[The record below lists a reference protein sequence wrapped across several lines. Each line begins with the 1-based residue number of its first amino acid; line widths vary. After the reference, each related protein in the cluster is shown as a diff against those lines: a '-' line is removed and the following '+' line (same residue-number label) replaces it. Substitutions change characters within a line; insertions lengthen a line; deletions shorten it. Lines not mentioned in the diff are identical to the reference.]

1 MKRKF
6 SEKKGLQWIGL
17 LLAIF
22 IINILASFFHFR
34 YDLTEEKRYSL
45 STPTKNI
52 LRNLKEPLQIEVFL
66 KGDFPAGFRK
76 LANSIEEFLQ
86 ECKEYSGGKLQYKFI
101 DPLQGL
107 DETEVARV
115 ADSVDHFFGIPAYT
129 LQAPS
134 KVGDE
139 QTKKLVLPGAVVHYK
154 DSSIGVNLLRGERF
168 LGTEAE
174 ELAALYNNI
183 EASLEYKFGSV
194 IQKITSSEKP
204 YVVYALGNGEG
215 WGYNVDDAIRT
226 LIKNYS
232 FDTINLK
239 QASYISSEINALVI
253 LKPTEPFTDQ
263 QKLKIDQYVMNG
275 GKVFWMI
282 DNMYAEFDSLYKSQG
297 FIAFDRGLNLE
308 DLLFNYGVRINQVL
322 LQDMQSDK
330 MPGISNNSSG
340 QQRLV
345 NWPFFP
351 ILNGTA
357 HPISKN
363 LDGVLSIFPTTIDTV
378 QASGIR
384 KTFLLQS
391 SNNRRLLNAPAKID
405 IEYLQIAPDE
415 KLFNQKAVPV
425 AILLEGKFRS
435 LYTGRIPKAIADSFA
450 AVNLPVR
457 TAPTNDGK
465 MIVVADGD
473 IATNRYSSTSG
484 PLPMGMNVFTK
495 HTYDNKD
502 FFTNCIEYL
511 VNPSEILQ
519 TRSKEYSLRLLDP
532 KKTEE
537 KKTMWQLIN
546 IVLPIL
552 LIILFGFI
560 YQQIRR
566 RKYAS

>member
-239 QASYISSEINALVI
+239 ASFVYTIRNKCPCNFKTYGAIHRS
-253 LKPTEPFTDQ
+253 T
-263 QKLKIDQYVMNG
+263 KI
-275 GKVFWMI
+275 
-282 DNMYAEFDSLYKSQG
+282 
-297 FIAFDRGLNLE
+297 
-308 DLLFNYGVRINQVL
+308 
-322 LQDMQSDK
+322 
-330 MPGISNNSSG
+330 
-340 QQRLV
+340 
-345 NWPFFP
+345 
-351 ILNGTA
+351 
-357 HPISKN
+357 
-363 LDGVLSIFPTTIDTV
+363 
-378 QASGIR
+378 
-384 KTFLLQS
+384 
-391 SNNRRLLNAPAKID
+391 
-405 IEYLQIAPDE
+405 
-415 KLFNQKAVPV
+415 
-425 AILLEGKFRS
+425 
-435 LYTGRIPKAIADSFA
+435 
-450 AVNLPVR
+450 
-457 TAPTNDGK
+457 
-465 MIVVADGD
+465 
-473 IATNRYSSTSG
+473 
-484 PLPMGMNVFTK
+484 
-495 HTYDNKD
+495 KD
-502 FFTNCIEYL
+502 
-511 VNPSEILQ
+511 
-519 TRSKEYSLRLLDP
+519 
-532 KKTEE
+532 
-537 KKTMWQLIN
+537 
-546 IVLPIL
+546 
-552 LIILFGFI
+552 
-560 YQQIRR
+560 
-566 RKYAS
+566 